1 MEKVESTRP
10 AEGTL
15 RVTTYGGADTVT
27 GSNFLVEGAR
37 GSLLIDCG
45 IEQGRDYSE
54 TDTRMK
60 FPYDV
65 PAIDALVITHAHLDH
80 IGRMPQLMQQ
90 GFKGKIYMT
99 PPTRDI
105 AEAILHDSVR
115 ILAGE
120 ARYKGLP
127 PLYTEG
133 DVQALFARVET
144 IEYRTET
151 NVAEGLSVM
160 LRDTGHILG
169 SASVRVKTTDGAAFA
184 VTSDIGNSPALL
196 LPDAEPITDADVVL
210 IESVY
215 GDRQNPEKAHR
226 SEKLQQVLA
235 SAVARGGAILIPAF
249 SIERTQLMLYEIGML
264 FAGGKVPEVPVFL
277 DSPLA
282 ISVTDIYKKWG
293 KEYFKEE
300 MKEEIAHGHDVFQ
313 FPFLTTT
320 RSREESDDI
329 AQVRGSKIIIAG
341 AGMSHGGRIGKW
353 EQKYLGDHKSTLIMV
368 GYQAPGTPGR
378 VMQDGAKTVR
388 IDRQEVEVRA
398 KIEVLHGW
406 SGHADR
412 DGLLAFAQ
420 KCLPR
425 TKTFIVGIGEPSSAR
440 FLAQRIHDYLG
451 AKAIVPVEGQSFT
464 ITKDGNVQKE
474 FRA

>member
-1 MEKVESTRP
+1 MEEVSLKP
-10 AEGTL
+10 KEGTL

-37 GSLLIDCG
+37 GTVLIDCG

-54 TDTRMK
+54 QETRMK

-65 PAIDALVITHAHLDH
+65 PSIDALIITHAHLDH

-90 GFKGKIYMT
+90 GFQGKIYMT

-105 AEAILHDSVR
+105 AEVILHDSVR
-115 ILAGE
+115 ILAGDSK
-120 ARYKGLP
+120 YKGLP
-127 PLYTEG
+127 PLYTENE
-133 DVQALFARVET
+133 VNALFMRVET
-144 IEYRTET
+144 LNYREEKE
-151 NVAEGLSVM
+151 VADGLSVM

-169 SASVRVKTTDGAAFA
+169 SASVRVKTTDGTGFA

-196 LPDAEPITDADVVL
+196 LPDAEPIPDADVVL

-226 SEKLQQVLA
+226 SEKLQQVL
-235 SAVARGGAILIPAF
+235 SKAVARGGTILIPAF

-282 ISVTDIYKKWG
+282 ISVTDIYRKWG

-320 RSREESDDI
+320 RSREESEEI
-329 AQVRGSKIIIAG
+329 ENVRGPKIIIAG

-353 EQKYLGDHKSTLIMV
+353 EQKYLKDPKSTLIMV

-378 VMQDGAKTVR
+378 VMQDGAKMVK
-388 IDRQEVEVRA
+388 IDHQEVEVRA

-412 DGLLAFAQ
+412 DGLLAFAE

-451 AKAIVPVEGQSFT
+451 VKAIVPTEAQSFT
-464 ITKDGNVQKE
+464 VTKSGVVK
-474 FRA
+474 